1 MDRVEETQHSVGS
14 TSVSEIDEDNST
26 DLIPVKEVSNE
37 FWFLDDDDST
47 EMMMLRAF
55 DRAEEVPVPPL
66 RTNPQESEADWSED
80 SLDASNLLEN
90 RDVETD
96 SLDDEPQISSF
107 RRLERSPTP
116 PKNHRRIHARKPNK
130 PKPHVRTIFD
140 ETHSPPFPSDDCGS
154 STETER
160 GSLDRSIAEGERLVA
175 KLSSLVDRISI
186 IDQPS
191 VESIPS
197 FTCSHGTGRPKCI
210 SHHFCCRHQPPP
222 VPKCHCVVHH
232 SHARHH
238 PDYECLWELRR
249 RLLYIRRQMVARTAS
264 DQVRRHLAYLQNAHD
279 VLPDEKWV

>member
-96 SLDDEPQISSF
+96 SLDDEPQIS
-107 RRLERSPTP
+107 
-116 PKNHRRIHARKPNK
+116 
-130 PKPHVRTIFD
+130 
-140 ETHSPPFPSDDCGS
+140 
-154 STETER
+154 
-160 GSLDRSIAEGERLVA
+160 
-175 KLSSLVDRISI
+175 
-186 IDQPS
+186 
-191 VESIPS
+191 
-197 FTCSHGTGRPKCI
+197 
-210 SHHFCCRHQPPP
+210 
-222 VPKCHCVVHH
+222 
-232 SHARHH
+232 
-238 PDYECLWELRR
+238 
-249 RLLYIRRQMVARTAS
+249 
-264 DQVRRHLAYLQNAHD
+264 
-279 VLPDEKWV
+279 